1 MSETEGEM
9 IFLADEEGEETAFRL
24 LGRLTWKGET
34 YAFLEDPE
42 DEGSVMV
49 FSVIPTDE
57 GESFEMLEDEQ
68 TAEEVFY
75 LFEAEADD
83 YEVGPAE

>member
-24 LGRLTWKGET
+24 LGRLAWKGKT